1 MKTKMQSI
9 LMSVPLIDAMHQF
22 DRLNIAG
29 EITFTDDDEL
39 GSPQPLRDNEPTM
52 LDGHIICNMPLL
64 IDDFR
69 GAWEN
74 YNRSLNL

>member
-9 LMSVPLIDAMHQF
+9 LMSVPLIDAMHEF
-22 DRLNIAG
+22 DLKNVAG
-29 EITFTDDDEL
+29 ELTYTDDEI
-39 GSPQPLRDNEPTM
+39 GSPEPLRDNEPTL
-52 LDGHIICNMPLL
+52 LDGHIICNMPML

-74 YNRSLNL
+74 YSKNLNL